1 MTVPLKVYCD
11 TSTLAP
17 NIRDPKSQPELAAL
31 EQLRLLRNKCVLL
44 RSRIVQGELERT
56 PDGALREQLK
66 ADFDRLEGVL
76 KDEKVIGFY
85 TIDDYHGGSIANPL
99 VQDIQEPEIFEE
111 IYQEMKRHTSRTTD
125 FQMRRDAEHLAQAI
139 SNKCDVFLT
148 RDYKTIIGPMRKWLE
163 EKYPSLRIRLPSELV
178 AEL

>member
-1 MTVPLKVYCD
+1 LMSVPLKVYCD

-31 EQLRLLRNKCVLL
+31 EQLRLHRNKCVLL

-56 PDGALREQLK
+56 PDDALREQLK

-76 KDEKVIGFY
+76 KNEKVIGSY
-85 TIDDYHGGSIANPL
+85 NIDDHYGGSITNPL

-111 IYQEMKRHTSRTTD
+111 IY
-125 FQMRRDAEHLAQAI
+125 
-139 SNKCDVFLT
+139 
-148 RDYKTIIGPMRKWLE
+148 RK
-163 EKYPSLRIRLPSELV
+163 
-178 AEL
+178 